1 MSMSWVTGS
10 VSTWSNLLSNRWVI
24 VDIDGVDAIIGL
36 VGEVNDAAV
45 DNRRGTSIFVYSISC
60 AVPIGKYLSSTVC
73 INDDTASVLGIVL
86 QVINGLSDRIDQDV
100 AKHDILL

>member
-1 MSMSWVTGS
+1 MSWVTGS

-45 DNRRGTSIFVYSISC
+45 NNRGGTSIFVYSISR
-60 AVPIGKYLSSTVC
+60 AVPIGQYLSSAVC